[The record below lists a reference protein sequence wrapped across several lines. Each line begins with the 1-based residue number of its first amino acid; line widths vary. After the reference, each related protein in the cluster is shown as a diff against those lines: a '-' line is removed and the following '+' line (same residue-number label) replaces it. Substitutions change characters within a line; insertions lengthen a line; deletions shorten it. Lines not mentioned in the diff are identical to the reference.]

1 MMDARRAGKGGRNG
15 GAVNASRQRR
25 IRQGIQRGF
34 GEGGMNLNG
43 FRAASLAMVLLLA
56 CGSARG
62 QAIVVDHTSLPLFDS
77 IPESY
82 LQAARSLRVLFM
94 DRSVG
99 FNTHTALNCFTAAS
113 YGASPVTCRRDYRL
127 QGGTWQMVTRTDA
140 DLAAG
145 LVPQYIRFVPD
156 PVRYNRSNWF
166 YYTFADTWDKMTV
179 NFVSGLHNRSIPAAD
194 SITNQPV
201 NLDPLD
207 FDVISFQF
215 SYLNVDQGS
224 TIAEFFTRRPGA
236 YDDVYDL
243 EREIAEVLGSANPP
257 RVFIYWTTS
266 LARGIGTDEATAFND
281 RMRQWCRENGRI
293 LFDFADIEAHDMNG
307 SPCYDNRDGVPY
319 TTPSGSAGENYPD
332 DGRDIPAICQE
343 KTTETDGGHLGTAQG
358 VVSVAKGMWILMAR
372 IAGWNPSGGQRPAP
386 PTNLR
391 IVP

>member
-1 MMDARRAGKGGRNG
+1 
-15 GAVNASRQRR
+15 
-25 IRQGIQRGF
+25 
-34 GEGGMNLNG
+34 MNLNG
-43 FRAASLAMVLLLA
+43 IRAASLGILLLVA

-62 QAIVVDHTSLPLFDS
+62 QAIVVDHTSLSLFDS

-82 LQAARSLRVLFM
+82 LQAARNLRVLFM

-145 LVPQYIRFVPD
+145 LVPEYIRFVPD
-156 PVRYNRSNWF
+156 AFRYNRGNWF

-201 NLDPLD
+201 NLNPLD

-243 EREIAEVLGSANPP
+243 EREIAEVLGSASPP
-257 RVFIYWTTS
+257 RVFVHWTTS
-266 LARGIGTDEATAFND
+266 LARGIGTDEASAFNE

-293 LFDFADIEAHDMNG
+293 LFDFADIESHDMNG
-307 SPCYDNRDGVPY
+307 GRCYDNRDGVPY
-319 TTPSGSAGENYPD
+319 TTPSGSASENHPD

-343 KTTETDGGHLGTAQG
+343 KTMETDGGHLGTAQG

-372 IAGWNPSGGQRPAP
+372 IAGWDPGGAQRPAP
-386 PTNLR
+386 PANLR